1 MKKRFLALLT
11 VLFLAAPLMLSAGWN
26 MTEKERRAQN
36 DRLNAELDRYTK
48 GT

>member
-1 MKKRFLALLT
+1 MTWIIQSVIVGVLVYFMVDGYRAL
-11 VLFLAAPLMLSAGWN
+11 
-26 MTEKERRAQN
+26 KERRAQN